1 MSLFFSY
8 LEKILYMLLTVSFL
22 GYIFVVLKEKYYLI
36 NNIIVIENK
45 AVTDEYLK
53 EADIKVFA
61 LGGEN
66 VKSGDEVR
74 VIMDGNKKV
83 SGIIIGAK
91 KKENLLLLVTHDE
104 RVEKLSINKIRKF
117 KIISKYGRFFKW
129 NGHKKLKEI

>member
-1 MSLFFSY
+1 MSLFFSH
-8 LEKILYMLLTVSFL
+8 LEKIVYMLLTVSVI
-22 GYIFVVLKEKYYLI
+22 GYICVVLKEKFYLS

-45 AVTDEYLK
+45 VVTDECLN

-74 VIMDGNKKV
+74 VILAGNKKV

-91 KKENLLLLVTHDE
+91 KKENLLLLVTHDDK
-104 RVEKLSINKIRKF
+104 VEKLSINKIKKF

-129 NGHKKLKEI
+129 ISGKKLEEI

>member
-1 MSLFFSY
+1 
-8 LEKILYMLLTVSFL
+8 MLLTVSVI
-22 GYIFVVLKEKYYLI
+22 GYICVVLKEKFYLS

-45 AVTDEYLK
+45 VVTDECLN

-74 VIMDGNKKV
+74 VILAGNKKV

-91 KKENLLLLVTHDE
+91 KKENLLLLVTHDDK
-104 RVEKLSINKIRKF
+104 VEKLSINKIKKF
-117 KIISKYGRFFKW
+117 KIISKYGRFFK
-129 NGHKKLKEI
+129 